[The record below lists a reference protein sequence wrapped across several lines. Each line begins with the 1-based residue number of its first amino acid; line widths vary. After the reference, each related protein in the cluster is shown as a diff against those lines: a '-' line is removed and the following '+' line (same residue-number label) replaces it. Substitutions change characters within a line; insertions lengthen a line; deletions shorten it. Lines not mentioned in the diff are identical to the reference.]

1 MNFSLEE
8 AKKKTN
14 IMNQTIKNET
24 RLSLSKLKTSL
35 QETKSKNVELKLQ
48 EYTASYLPE
57 ASKRIKEMKSELIFI
72 FDKSG
77 SCRGTEKAIC
87 DSFNKIIEK
96 EQLEH
101 QNTTITTVLFN
112 QNSTKIHDRLNVNEV
127 KKLHYIAGGGT
138 ALYDT
143 LMNVLTNIYQRQSQE
158 KQKPQETLVVIMTD
172 GYDEDSHLT
181 TIDSVQREIAFL
193 RQQGW
198 EFIFLGANLDAKEV
212 ASALGMDPNKAEI
225 YTASSKGITCNF
237 EAVEIALKSLREQG
251 MITQDWSQ
259 PIKENNANGLKNI
272 NQIEKSSKNRLRLE
286 KK

>member
-1 MNFSLEE
+1 
-8 AKKKTN
+8 
-14 IMNQTIKNET
+14 
-24 RLSLSKLKTSL
+24 
-35 QETKSKNVELKLQ
+35 
-48 EYTASYLPE
+48 
-57 ASKRIKEMKSELIFI
+57 
-72 FDKSG
+72 
-77 SCRGTEKAIC
+77 
-87 DSFNKIIEK
+87 
-96 EQLEH
+96 
-101 QNTTITTVLFN
+101 
-112 QNSTKIHDRLNVNEV
+112 
-127 KKLHYIAGGGT
+127 
-138 ALYDT
+138 
-143 LMNVLTNIYQRQSQE
+143 
-158 KQKPQETLVVIMTD
+158 MTD